1 MRMGHYHSRN
11 GNRPNHK
18 LLKGSS
24 DPFFVGISLH
34 PLQLE
39 TPSPTVDGYRPIGW
53 EIQDFIFLSYS
64 KFLYL
69 YYNQLK
75 EYQMKNLSLEG
86 LTPEQIKLLESVAD
100 GFRVAKKEE
109 PVVVE
114 SPKDEPPKFYRIIS
128 MKSWLE
134 EEDDYGYTT
143 EIDFIAKVR
152 SNDPDS
158 LERVLDDMY
167 FQYLKKH
174 VDKNKEKEGFDLIR
188 LISEYDFFED
198 ANYSKDGFSRGIGFT
213 IYVDEITEEEY
224 NDSDKWKDADVECI
238 PAKFNIVSSGFT
250 KILKEY

>member
-1 MRMGHYHSRN
+1 
-11 GNRPNHK
+11 
-18 LLKGSS
+18 
-24 DPFFVGISLH
+24 
-34 PLQLE
+34 
-39 TPSPTVDGYRPIGW
+39 VDGYRPIGFNPYG
-53 EIQDFIFLSYS
+53 FIFLSYLEY
-64 KFLYL
+64 LYL
-69 YYNQLK
+69 CYNQLK